1 VLSFRKFVERVA
13 QERWVRFWGVLGS
26 IAAVLG
32 LVVLV
37 VSYVFPVNL
46 DSGATP
52 TSKAPLSIKID
63 PVRSPVSRCATFTG
77 EDDVPADR
85 TLWLAART
93 AQDEFFF
100 SPVVVDPAEH
110 NWISDN
116 VHIGGP
122 ATPPGTILT
131 VYTVLVDDVTD
142 QLLRQ
147 GRFAGGIPDLPD
159 GFDLVDQIQVTR
171 SSESAKCS
179 A

>member
-32 LVVLV
+32 LIVLV

-77 EDDVPADR
+77 EGDVPADR
-85 TLWLAART
+85 TLWL
-93 AQDEFFF
+93 E
-100 SPVVVDPAEH
+100 PVFKLSTFMADSQVPD
-110 NWISDN
+110 
-116 VHIGGP
+116 
-122 ATPPGTILT
+122 PPG
-131 VYTVLVDDVTD
+131 
-142 QLLRQ
+142 
-147 GRFAGGIPDLPD
+147 
-159 GFDLVDQIQVTR
+159 
-171 SSESAKCS
+171 S
-179 A
+179 